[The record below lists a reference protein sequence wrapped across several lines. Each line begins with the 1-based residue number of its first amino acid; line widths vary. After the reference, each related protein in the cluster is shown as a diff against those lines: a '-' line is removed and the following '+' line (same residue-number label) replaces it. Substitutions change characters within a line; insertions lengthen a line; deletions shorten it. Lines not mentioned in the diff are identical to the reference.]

1 MCIILKYCYF
11 NLWCLFSF
19 SRMLAV
25 TSVSE
30 FLLVYSTLRGW
41 FCLQVMKP
49 FVEALDYVGN
59 IQAHSLWLKHH
70 TGSHVWWTDFVCRF
84 WSCISSG
91 LHREHPGPQRKPC
104 LMDCFCLQVL
114 KLYQLWTLQEI
125 SRPPEEAMFDGLL
138 LSAGSEAVCRSSGL
152 CRKHSGPQP
161 LTKTPYGKPCLTGW
175 FCLQVLKLFVEAL
188 DYTGNIQA
196 HSLFDY
202 YTIQEASKEAAAR
215 KASGKN

>member
-1 MCIILKYCYF
+1 MQFCQNFAQHIDKIMCMILKYCYF

-114 KLYQLWTLQEI
+114 KL
-125 SRPPEEAMFDGLL
+125 
-138 LSAGSEAVCRSSGL
+138 
-152 CRKHSGPQP
+152 
-161 LTKTPYGKPCLTGW
+161 
-175 FCLQVLKLFVEAL
+175 FVEAL
-188 DYTGNIQA
+188 DYVENIQA
-196 HSLFDY
+196 HSLWLKHHTGSHVWQVDFVCRFW
-202 YTIQEASKEAAAR
+202 SCL
-215 KASGKN
+215 